1 MQKYI
6 PVFIII
12 LAALILSPFFIEP
25 AFAQSDEGPVKTKI
39 IDKDNM
45 IMAEFWVKGKLIGRL
60 PQGKSMDAF
69 DARVQNWT
77 KRLNDIFSGSTN
89 INSIRSA
96 NGIVYRGTEQMLII
110 DAETAALM
118 KTTPG
123 KLADTWRDNIRFALK
138 VSPGFSL
145 KDKNIVIPLNESVTL
160 RYEGSFE
167 GDLVFSDYDANLIAI
182 TPNKQKNLI
191 VVRGTNC
198 GKGLFKVKASDREE
212 TVYFKVQEKAG
223 SAPDN
228 IKLEVSGKPADANF
242 IKQALHSVIY
252 FMSNAKMGAW
262 TTIGEPLN
270 KGKFKS
276 LNTGEFQSL
285 IVPVKVDGEDYL
297 MSSAKA
303 KIYIQNIGF
312 KREKPTVLMVS
323 NKPEIIR
330 QDGELFSGKLRVKT
344 PVRYFY
350 HHMNANEQPI
360 RNLYITVE
368 NTGNVPARVFV
379 SPVGAGPS
387 NDELFVGH
395 LAAMLYY
402 DSEKTERGWFVTLKP
417 GTRYIIEKRAVK
429 NKQTV
434 SGLGYLY
441 MTDGTELQMSVYSSV
456 IPGKT
461 PQENAE
467 PTPEK
472 PWVKTSKGVFPAV
485 IELTPVHEVGGKYTF
500 IYVGGE
506 PYSKDVNNG
515 EPNYGNYGA
524 IYDINLTIENKLH
537 EDREAWIYYVPGGG
551 ISRGIFDID
560 GKMFETPL
568 ASPAQKVLL
577 KKLTVPS
584 GSSEKVRL
592 QTMPQGGAFYPI
604 KIVVESAYVKK

>member
-1 MQKYI
+1 
-6 PVFIII
+6 
-12 LAALILSPFFIEP
+12 
-25 AFAQSDEGPVKTKI
+25 
-39 IDKDNM
+39 
-45 IMAEFWVKGKLIGRL
+45 
-60 PQGKSMDAF
+60 
-69 DARVQNWT
+69 
-77 KRLNDIFSGSTN
+77 
-89 INSIRSA
+89 
-96 NGIVYRGTEQMLII
+96 
-110 DAETAALM
+110 
-118 KTTPG
+118 
-123 KLADTWRDNIRFALK
+123 
-138 VSPGFSL
+138 
-145 KDKNIVIPLNESVTL
+145 
-160 RYEGSFE
+160 
-167 GDLVFSDYDANLIAI
+167 
-182 TPNKQKNLI
+182 
-191 VVRGTNC
+191 
-198 GKGLFKVKASDREE
+198 
-212 TVYFKVQEKAG
+212 
-223 SAPDN
+223 
-228 IKLEVSGKPADANF
+228 
-242 IKQALHSVIY
+242 
-252 FMSNAKMGAW
+252 
-262 TTIGEPLN
+262 
-270 KGKFKS
+270 
-276 LNTGEFQSL
+276 
-285 IVPVKVDGEDYL
+285 
-297 MSSAKA
+297 
-303 KIYIQNIGF
+303 
-312 KREKPTVLMVS
+312 
-323 NKPEIIR
+323 
-330 QDGELFSGKLRVKT
+330 
-344 PVRYFY
+344 
-350 HHMNANEQPI
+350 
-360 RNLYITVE
+360 
-368 NTGNVPARVFV
+368 
-379 SPVGAGPS
+379 
-387 NDELFVGH
+387 
-395 LAAMLYY
+395 MLYY